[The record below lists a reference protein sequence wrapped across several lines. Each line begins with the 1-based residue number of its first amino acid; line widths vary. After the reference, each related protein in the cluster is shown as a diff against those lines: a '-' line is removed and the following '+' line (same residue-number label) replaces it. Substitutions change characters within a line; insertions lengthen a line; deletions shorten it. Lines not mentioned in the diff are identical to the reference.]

1 VVARLQDE
9 YGVWHAIIVLWND
22 QAGVKEGFMRPLS
35 RHEWEERVQRMDDR
49 GTPQVQCPI
58 DYARWEVA
66 QARAL
71 NAETGL
77 ALENFLEDWDRH
89 VGPPPPGYE
98 PPDPVAP
105 VLAADEKARK
115 EWLES
120 GSALTRSSDASK
132 WLLEAADCVEWAR
145 RWNALQARLRYR
157 GDAQSGRTQNR
168 AEVQELLT
176 EATDALITPPLRE
189 LYRSRLVDLA
199 RVLEWRR
206 LETSA
211 RQAAA
216 AAVALRDS
224 VPASEIPVLV
234 AIVETSLRTTEL
246 LLARGEDLERL
257 RYRPLR
263 RRQY

>member
-1 VVARLQDE
+1 
-9 YGVWHAIIVLWND
+9 
-22 QAGVKEGFMRPLS
+22 MRPLS
-35 RHEWEERVQRMDDR
+35 RHEWDERVQRMDDR
-49 GTPQVQCPI
+49 GTPQVQCPP

-71 NAETGL
+71 NEATGL
-77 ALENFLEDWDRH
+77 ALENFLEDWDAH

-105 VLAADEKARK
+105 VLAADPGARQD
-115 EWLES
+115 WLNA
-120 GSALTRSSDASK
+120 GAALTRSTDASK

-145 RWNALQARLRYR
+145 RWNELQARLRYR
-157 GDAQSGRTQNR
+157 ADGQGALEQGK
-168 AEVQELLT
+168 AEVQQLVT
-176 EATDALITPPLRE
+176 EATDALITPQLRE

-216 AAVALRDS
+216 AAVALQEG
-224 VPASEIPVLV
+224 VPASSIPVL
-234 AIVETSLRTTEL
+234 AAMVETSLRTTEL